1 MDDILLKAWLY
12 SDDILVLNLIYA
24 HDKMLYAQ
32 NIKGIGF
39 YEKENNKK
47 TLVLLLS
54 MWYIIKVAA
63 EKRHNTKNKFLEN
76 WTVTLECVRV

>member
-1 MDDILLKAWLY
+1 M
-12 SDDILVLNLIYA
+12 VLNLIYA

-54 MWYIIKVAA
+54 M
-63 EKRHNTKNKFLEN
+63 
-76 WTVTLECVRV
+76 